1 MLGGAIAELL
11 AELHPIPMR
20 LVGTRGEFSVIRPT
34 EQMRVKYRMCASNIS
49 LNTQSF

>member
-11 AELHPIPMR
+11 AELHPVPMR
-20 LVGTRGEFSVIRPT
+20 FVGTRGEFSVIRPT
-34 EQMRVKYRMCASNIS
+34 ARVRVKYRMCTSNIS